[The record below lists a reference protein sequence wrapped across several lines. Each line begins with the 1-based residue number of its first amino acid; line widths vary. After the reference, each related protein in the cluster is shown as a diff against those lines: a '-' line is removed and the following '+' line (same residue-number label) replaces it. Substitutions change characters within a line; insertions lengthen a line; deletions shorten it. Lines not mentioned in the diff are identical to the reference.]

1 MVQLVELGELNWKRV
16 LTSDGVEIGRLEG
29 GKVDTKT
36 WRVTHVNIG
45 LNDQALIQF
54 DLKKPFLGRILI
66 CLPVD
71 MIKSVNDTV
80 TLEQSLEEL
89 KESKECKEFIVR
101 NC

>member
-89 KESKECKEFIVR
+89 KESKECKEFMVR
-101 NC
+101 